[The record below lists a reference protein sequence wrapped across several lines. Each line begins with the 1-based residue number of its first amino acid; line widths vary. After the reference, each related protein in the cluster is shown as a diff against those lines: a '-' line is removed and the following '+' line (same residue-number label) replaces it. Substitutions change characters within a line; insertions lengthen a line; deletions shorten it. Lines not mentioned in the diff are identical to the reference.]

1 MRSRGKDPVGDLG
14 TTKLVIFCKLYYID
28 VLTKKSKQYLVQL
41 VLQMADRYSEM
52 EARTERT
59 PGSASEVLRQ
69 GGVISFAL
77 RSRWRTILFIS
88 IGSFRHGLPQSPP
101 LLYSSYLLSS
111 FSDK

>member
-28 VLTKKSKQYLVQL
+28 VLTKKSKQYLFQL

-69 GGVISFAL
+69 GGVISFAFAL
-77 RSRWRTILFIS
+77 SLENY
-88 IGSFRHGLPQSPP
+88 P
-101 LLYSSYLLSS
+101 LHIHRIIQAWTTAVAAASLQ
-111 FSDK
+111 FVFVVIF